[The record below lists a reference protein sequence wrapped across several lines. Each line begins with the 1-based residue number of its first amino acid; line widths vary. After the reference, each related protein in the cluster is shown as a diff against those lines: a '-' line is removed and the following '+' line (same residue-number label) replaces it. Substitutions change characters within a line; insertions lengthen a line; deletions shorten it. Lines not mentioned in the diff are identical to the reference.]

1 MTLDLRHHFSIF
13 RDAAPGR
20 IHLAAHSHHYW
31 PDAAC
36 RAHEEAVRQAA
47 RLADAKWEPIFQ
59 ELMPRLQRAIA
70 RILNLPDPGTLAF
83 APNTHELVCRLMSS
97 LPLTRPPRVLTSDCE
112 FHSFERQLARLA
124 EEHLVEVTRVA
135 VLPSDSFPERFLAAA
150 ASGEHDLI
158 FVSQVFY
165 NCGATCGDIAA
176 LTEAVA
182 SPQAL
187 IAVDGYHGFMALPT
201 DLQRVAPR
209 IFYLA
214 GGYKYAM
221 AGEGACFM
229 HCPPGYAPRP
239 RDTGW
244 FAGFGALESAAAASA
259 ASTSAVSDAIA
270 YGVDGSRFMGATF
283 DPSGLHRLAA
293 VLDWMSGIG
302 LTVEAIH
309 AHVLSLQDR
318 FRTGVK
324 VAPIAPLR
332 DACLL
337 TPMATAERGH
347 FLCYDTP
354 QAASI
359 NARLAQAGI
368 VTDVRG
374 TRLRIGFGCYHTVAD
389 IDHAVAAI
397 AAVLA

>member
-1 MTLDLRHHFSIF
+1 MNLDLHQHFSIF

-20 IHLAAHSHHYW
+20 LHLAAHSHHYW

-36 RAHEEAVRQAA
+36 RAHEQAVQQAA
-47 RLADAKWEPIFQ
+47 RLADAKWGPIFQ
-59 ELMPRLQRAIA
+59 ELMPRVRRGIVH
-70 RILNLPDPGTLAF
+70 ILNLPDEGTLAF
-83 APNTHELVCRLMSS
+83 APNTHELVCRLLSS
-97 LPLTRPPRVLTSDCE
+97 LPLTRPPRVLTSDSE
-112 FHSFERQLARLA
+112 FHSFERQLCRLA
-124 EEHLVEVTRVA
+124 EEHLVAVTRVA
-135 VLPSDSFPERFLAAA
+135 AAPSDSFPDRFLAAA
-150 ASGEHDLI
+150 RTGEHDLI

-165 NCGATCGDIAA
+165 NSGATCGDIAA
-176 LTEAVA
+176 LAEAIA
-182 SPQAL
+182 SQQTL

-209 IFYLA
+209 VFYLA

-221 AGEGACFM
+221 AGEGVCFL

-244 FAGFGALESAAAASA
+244 FAGFGALTSA
-259 ASTSAVSDAIA
+259 ASDEISYSA
-270 YGVDGSRFMGATF
+270 DGSRFMGATF

-293 VLDWMSGIG
+293 VFDWMTGIG

-318 FRTGVK
+318 FLKAVD
-324 VAPIAPLR
+324 VAHIAPLR
-332 DACLL
+332 EACLL
-337 TPMATAERGH
+337 TPMGTAERGH

-354 QAASI
+354 QATSI
-359 NARLAQAGI
+359 HTRLERAGI

-389 IDHAVAAI
+389 IDHAVQAI

>member
-1 MTLDLRHHFSIF
+1 MNLDLHQHFSIF

-36 RAHEEAVRQAA
+36 RAHEQAVRQAA
-47 RLADAKWEPIFQ
+47 RLADAKWGPIF
-59 ELMPRLQRAIA
+59 EDLMPRVRRGIA
-70 RILNLPDPGTLAF
+70 RILNLPDEGTLAF
-83 APNTHELVCRLMSS
+83 APNTHELVCRLLST
-97 LPLTRPPRVLTSDCE
+97 LPLTRPPRVLTSDSE
-112 FHSFERQLARLA
+112 FHSFERQLCRLA
-124 EEHLVEVTRVA
+124 EEHLVSVERVA
-135 VLPSDSFPERFLAAA
+135 AAPSHSFSDRFLAAA
-150 ASGEHDLI
+150 RTGDHDLI

-165 NCGATCGDIAA
+165 NSGATCGDIAA

-182 SPQAL
+182 SQQTL
-187 IAVDGYHGFMALPT
+187 IVVDGYHGFMALPT
-201 DLQRVAPR
+201 ELHRVASR
-209 IFYLA
+209 VFYLA

-229 HCPPGYAPRP
+229 HCPLGYAPRP

-244 FAGFGALESAAAASA
+244 FAGFGALSSA
-259 ASTSAVSDAIA
+259 ASDEIA
-270 YGVDGSRFMGATF
+270 YGADGSRFMGATF

-293 VLDWMSGIG
+293 VFDWMIEIG

-318 FRTGVK
+318 FLKGVDAAHI
-324 VAPIAPLR
+324 VPLR
-332 DACLL
+332 AAGLL
-337 TPMATAERGH
+337 TPMGTAERGH

-354 QAASI
+354 QAPSI
-359 NARLAQAGI
+359 HARLEQAGI

-374 TRLRIGFGCYHTVAD
+374 TRLRIGFGCYHTVAE
-389 IDHAVAAI
+389 IDHAVQAI